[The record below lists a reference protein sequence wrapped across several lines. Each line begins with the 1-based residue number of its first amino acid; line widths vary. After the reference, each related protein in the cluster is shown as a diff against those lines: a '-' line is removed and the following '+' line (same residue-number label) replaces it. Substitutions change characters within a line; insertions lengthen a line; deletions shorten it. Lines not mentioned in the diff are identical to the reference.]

1 MNQKEAFKILKSKRN
16 VFLTGSPGTGKTF
29 LLNKLI
35 NYLKGKKIK
44 TAITASTGIAAT
56 HIEGKTIH
64 SWAGIGLSQE
74 MTEEK
79 IKKNIKKKYLR
90 KAIREAEVLIIDEV
104 SMLDSKRFDL
114 INKVCRIFRNSALPF
129 GGIKVVLA
137 GDFFQLPPVSRKEK
151 AKFAFQSYTWQ
162 ELNLKV
168 CYLTTQ
174 YRHQDKVFI
183 SILNK
188 IRSNKAGRKELK
200 LLKERLNKPIK
211 DIDKPTKL
219 YTHNF
224 NVDLINRYEL
234 DRINKKEFVYNMNSV
249 GSKKLVNFLRKSCL
263 APQKLR
269 LKKGAIVMFVK
280 NNFEKGYVNGT
291 LGKIVNFKGDFPIVR
306 TRLGAEIKVKP
317 AKWNLEEE
325 DEILASIKQFPL
337 RLAWAIT
344 VHKSQ
349 GMSLDVAEID
359 LSKSFEYG
367 MGYVALSRVKSLEGI
382 RLMGI
387 NEMGL
392 RVNPDIVEKDKEFRR
407 I

>member
-211 DIDKPTKL
+211 DMDKPTKL